1 MWPMRSPHVRALR
14 ITTCRSTP
22 KHLPS
27 SAPLLLALAAL
38 LGGARCASVETSRP
52 VAGTAAAVAVAGD
65 LPALAGATQPTAIP
79 SAVAFESLEGPY
91 FVSGDGYLLF
101 SDVVEANGAGA
112 KIYRFSPDAG
122 QFSVH
127 PYPAPPATGPS
138 AAGPTAP
145 PATTST
151 NGLAVDARGR
161 LVACERYNGRV
172 VRLDD
177 ASHLTV
183 LAERW
188 PASGDGRSLNAPNDL
203 AIRSDGNI
211 YFTDSD
217 WGTRKD
223 VAHAPM
229 GVYRIDPSGKL
240 SRILELAKPNGI
252 ALSPDGAVLYV
263 GSDTQAKVWRLP
275 LDAAGQ
281 PGTPAIFIEAAA
293 VPGGFRVPDGICVDD
308 AGDLY
313 VTNNDD
319 ALSSIVVFDATGHA
333 KARIRFPAR
342 PSNCTFGGIDR
353 RTMYVTTLHA
363 IYQLRVPVA
372 GLP

>member
-1 MWPMRSPHVRALR
+1 M
-14 ITTCRSTP
+14 
-22 KHLPS
+22 
-27 SAPLLLALAAL
+27 LLALAGL

-52 VAGTAAAVAVAGD
+52 GSGTTGAAAIAVAGD

-79 SAVAFESLEGPY
+79 SAVAFESLEGPF
-91 FVSGDGYLLF
+91 FVGGEGYLLF

-127 PYPAPPATGPS
+127 PYPAPPTTGPS
-138 AAGPTAP
+138 ASASATP

-151 NGLAVDARGR
+151 NGLGVDGQGR

-172 VRLDD
+172 VRLED

-188 PASGDGRSLNAPNDL
+188 PAGSDGSSLNAPNDL
-203 AIRSDGNI
+203 AIRNDGNI

-229 GVYRIDPSGKL
+229 GVYRIDPSGRL
-240 SRILELAKPNGI
+240 SRIFELAKPNGI

-263 GSDTQAKVWRLP
+263 GSDTQSKVWRLP

-281 PGTPAIFIEAAA
+281 PGTPAVFIEAGA
-293 VPGGFRVPDGICVDD
+293 VPGGFRVPDGICIDD

-342 PSNCTFGGIDR
+342 PSNCTFGGADR

-363 IYQLRVPVA
+363 IYQLRMPVA

>member
-1 MWPMRSPHVRALR
+1 MALVG
-14 ITTCRSTP
+14 
-22 KHLPS
+22 LF
-27 SAPLLLALAAL
+27 
-38 LGGARCASVETSRP
+38 GGARCASVETSRP
-52 VAGTAAAVAVAGD
+52 GSGTGAAIAVAGD

-79 SAVAFESLEGPY
+79 SAVSFESLEGPY
-91 FVSGDGYLLF
+91 FVNGEGYLLF

-138 AAGPTAP
+138 ASASASTTSTSTSATP

-151 NGLAVDARGR
+151 NGLAVDRRGR

-177 ASHLTV
+177 AS
-183 LAERW
+183 
-188 PASGDGRSLNAPNDL
+188 PSGGDGRSLNAPNDL
-203 AIRSDGNI
+203 AIRNDGNI

-223 VAHAPM
+223 IAHAPM

-240 SRILELAKPNGI
+240 SRIFELAKPNGI

-281 PGTPAIFIEAAA
+281 PGTPAVFIEAAA
-293 VPGGFRVPDGICVDD
+293 VPGGFRVPDGICIDD

-319 ALSSIVVFDATGHA
+319 GLSSIVVFDATGHA

-342 PSNCTFGGIDR
+342 PSNCTFGGADR

-363 IYQLRVPVA
+363 IYQLRMPVA